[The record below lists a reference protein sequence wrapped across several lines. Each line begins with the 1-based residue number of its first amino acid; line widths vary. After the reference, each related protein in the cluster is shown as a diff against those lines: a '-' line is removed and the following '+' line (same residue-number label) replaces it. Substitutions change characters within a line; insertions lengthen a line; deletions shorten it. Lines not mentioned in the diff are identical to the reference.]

1 MVGILEIK
9 KEKVTEREGLVFQ
22 TYFGKVENEKSTYV
36 SYIPEKQGIWVL
48 SSDYEKDKKYAQDC
62 VKTIIENYMENK
74 MFSIK
79 NILEIFKNA
88 YYKIFD
94 EKVKADKNYMQDI
107 EIASVV
113 IKGNEAII
121 VNIGASNIKLYR
133 KKREYINIS
142 GEMIKKIKIKK
153 GDILLLSNNE
163 FYKNFN
169 EIIEKDEAFEKI
181 NKIQNIKDIKKEID
195 EKIQNKELKYENEMN
210 FVVIAIKGKSKIK
223 GFEVVT
229 NKIRQ
234 IWNILSIVI
243 ILFLSGI
250 ILNDKILNKIKNNK
264 KIESYT
270 LEEINDLQQ
279 KNQSLKEYEIM
290 KNIKKFSKKIEKNEK
305 IKSEKTKFKN
315 IEISNNEKMKNEKWK
330 MEKNTGGKKVRV
342 KKYKQKKIIQNR
354 FKEKT
359 EYKMSLEQEILK
371 NWEILGRD
379 KNGNVLTNK
388 L

>member
-22 TYFGKVENEKSTYV
+22 TYFEKIENEKSTYV

-142 GEMIKKIKIKK
+142 EEMIKKIKIKK
-153 GDILLLSNNE
+153 GDILLLSNN
-163 FYKNFN
+163 
-169 EIIEKDEAFEKI
+169 
-181 NKIQNIKDIKKEID
+181 
-195 EKIQNKELKYENEMN
+195 
-210 FVVIAIKGKSKIK
+210 
-223 GFEVVT
+223 
-229 NKIRQ
+229 
-234 IWNILSIVI
+234 
-243 ILFLSGI
+243 
-250 ILNDKILNKIKNNK
+250 
-264 KIESYT
+264 
-270 LEEINDLQQ
+270 
-279 KNQSLKEYEIM
+279 
-290 KNIKKFSKKIEKNEK
+290 
-305 IKSEKTKFKN
+305 
-315 IEISNNEKMKNEKWK
+315 
-330 MEKNTGGKKVRV
+330 
-342 KKYKQKKIIQNR
+342 
-354 FKEKT
+354 
-359 EYKMSLEQEILK
+359 
-371 NWEILGRD
+371 
-379 KNGNVLTNK
+379 
-388 L
+388 

>member
-1 MVGILEIK
+1 MEIK

-22 TYFGKVENEKSTYV
+22 TYFEKIENEKSTYV

-48 SSDYEKDKKYAQDC
+48 SSDYEKDKKYAHDC

-79 NILEIFKNA
+79 NILEIFKTA
-88 YYKIFD
+88 YYKIFE
-94 EKVKADKNYMQDI
+94 EKVKDDKNYMQDI

-133 KKREYINIS
+133 KKREYIDIS

-153 GDILLLSNNE
+153 GDILLLSNSE
-163 FYKNFN
+163 FHKNLN
-169 EIIEKDEAFEKI
+169 EIIEKDEVLKKI
-181 NKIQNIKDIKKEID
+181 NKIQDVKDIKKEID
-195 EKIQNKELKYENEMN
+195 EKIKNKELKCENEMN
-210 FVVIAIKGKSKIK
+210 FVVIAIKGRSKIK
-223 GFEVVT
+223 GFEVVK

-250 ILNDKILNKIKNNK
+250 ILNDKISNKSKNNK
-264 KIESYT
+264 KVESYA
-270 LEEINDLQQ
+270 LREINALQQ
-279 KNQSLKEYEIM
+279 KNQSLKEYEIV
-290 KNIKKFSKKIEKNEK
+290 KNIKRISKKIEKNEK

-315 IEISNNEKMKNEKWK
+315 IEVSNNEKMKYEK
-330 MEKNTGGKKVRV
+330 EKLRKSRGRNKVKI
-342 KKYKQKKIIQNR
+342 KKYKQKKITQNK

>member
-1 MVGILEIK
+1 MEIK

-22 TYFGKVENEKSTYV
+22 TYFEKIENEKSTYV

-62 VKTIIENYMENK
+62 VKTIIKNYMENK

-79 NILEIFKNA
+79 NILEIFKTA
-88 YYKIFD
+88 YYKIFE
-94 EKVKADKNYMQDI
+94 EKVKDDKNYMQDI

-163 FYKNFN
+163 FYKNLN
-169 EIIEKDEAFEKI
+169 EIIEKDEVLEKI
-181 NKIQNIKDIKKEID
+181 NKIQDIKYIKKEID
-195 EKIQNKELKYENEMN
+195 KKIQNKELKYENEMN
-210 FVVIAIKGKSKIK
+210 FVVIVVKGRSKIK
-223 GFEVVT
+223 GFKVVK

-243 ILFLSGI
+243 ILLLSGI
-250 ILNDKILNKIKNNK
+250 ILNDKILNKSKNNK
-264 KIESYT
+264 KVESYA
-270 LEEINDLQQ
+270 LREINALQP
-279 KNQSLKEYEIM
+279 KNQSLKEYEIV
-290 KNIKKFSKKIEKNEK
+290 KNIKRISKKIEKNEK

-315 IEISNNEKMKNEKWK
+315 IEVSNNEKMKYEK
-330 MEKNTGGKKVRV
+330 EKLRKSRGRNKVKI
-342 KKYKQKKIIQNR
+342 KKYKQKKITQNR